1 MSNLTY
7 VNKCALVM
15 STSDG
20 YQTAWYPYFELIKKY
35 WKNHPKNIYLN
46 TETKVYVDNELEIKN
61 ITVALK

>member
-46 TETKVYVDNELEIKN
+46 TETKVYVDNE
-61 ITVALK
+61 